1 MCDCDCT
8 FETYSNRQLF
18 IFIFMCWSNVIIKF
32 FLFDKVSN
40 FQYLLS
46 IRYSIFIRFIDSWK
60 LWNVSYMWKCYFF
73 LFTSFPIIYTNERN
87 KFSCMSKVGLNN
99 DQAQKNIYYCESGKI
114 HILLLFYF
122 IFFYFWKRV
131 RWKCL
136 CKESKKVYKPTM
148 TNIFFFVFFFNIHIE
163 KIFLF
168 YSKFFCLLVTYDLCS
183 GLYKSMI
190 NRDTA

>member
-122 IFFYFWKRV
+122 IFFIFEREYDGNVCAK
-131 RWKCL
+131 
-136 CKESKKVYKPTM
+136 SPKKS
-148 TNIFFFVFFFNIHIE
+148 TNLQWQTF
-163 KIFLF
+163 
-168 YSKFFCLLVTYDLCS
+168 FFCLFFSTY
-183 GLYKSMI
+183 I
-190 NRDTA
+190 